1 MKIFFKK
8 QRIANKIENMESE
21 SYTFKKAKILKE
33 QNRKEDLFINIYG
46 TQINLKYFLIGSVAF
61 VLIMIFSLL
70 KSH

>member
-1 MKIFFKK
+1 
-8 QRIANKIENMESE
+8 MESE